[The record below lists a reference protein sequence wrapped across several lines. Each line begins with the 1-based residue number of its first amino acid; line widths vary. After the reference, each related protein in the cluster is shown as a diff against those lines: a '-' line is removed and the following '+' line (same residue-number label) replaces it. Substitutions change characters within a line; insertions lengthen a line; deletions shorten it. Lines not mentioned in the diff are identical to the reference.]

1 MVDCASFHKTDSQE
15 PIPLAVAGNYLAR
28 KKGGGVPCFLKTLQ
42 CMVND
47 LKEQKILEVFKI
59 PFTRNR
65 SVVLSLILPKGEKA
79 FSMGEIVEEMGK
91 CRYAT
96 MPKTS
101 IANILR
107 LFTVRGLLKNVDPEK
122 TLARGRP
129 QVLFVLSPQALES
142 LYVLRRTND

>member
-1 MVDCASFHKTDSQE
+1 
-15 PIPLAVAGNYLAR
+15 
-28 KKGGGVPCFLKTLQ
+28 
-42 CMVND
+42 MVND

-79 FSMGEIVEEMGK
+79 FSLGEIVEEMGK
-91 CRYAT
+91 CRVAP

-129 QVLFVLSPQALES
+129 LVLFVLSPQALES
-142 LYVLRRTND
+142 L